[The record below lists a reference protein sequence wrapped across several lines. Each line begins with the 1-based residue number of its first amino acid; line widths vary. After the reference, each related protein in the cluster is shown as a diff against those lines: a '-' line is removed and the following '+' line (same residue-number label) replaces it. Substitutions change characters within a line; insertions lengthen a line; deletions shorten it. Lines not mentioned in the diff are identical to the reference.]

1 MDADTILAPVR
12 RWARARNGLRAGLG
26 GAAAILAA
34 ALAGH
39 AVGTSLPAGVWLGI
53 PALAWVGWGWP
64 LSWERLL
71 LRAGRRLGVG
81 ERLAAADVL
90 ARHGAP
96 ALLGPLLGEI
106 GALRRRMWHLL
117 LGPMEIGAAAVALGL
132 ALAVGFVPLRSQPP
146 AVTVLTPP
154 DVALVETVAPP
165 EPTPD
170 QPQPEPPD
178 AVPGYPAHA
187 DVLAYSPYQDLLAA
201 VLGLDGDLAGGL
213 LGEELTARLAAE
225 EGLLRQLAERIAA
238 AAPGGLSP
246 SERAELAP
254 MAQEVARADL
264 RERLQRLLD
273 REDEAAA
280 REATTAVTAVIEA
293 AERASEEENGDLGS
307 GESPG
312 TGFGTMAQR
321 SAPGEGTDIGAL
333 EPNGINGH
341 DRFDEGGDLSGIA
354 GTAAGDPLGPGA
366 AGEWDSALGSEAPT
380 AVGAGEGPMRA
391 YVVPGIPGEPP
402 PTPSA
407 VSTVLTPHEVD
418 ILLRAR
424 GVPAELRDLV
434 RRYFELITE
443 GGT

>member
-1 MDADTILAPVR
+1 MAAIDADAILAQVR

-26 GAAAILAA
+26 GTAA
-34 ALAGH
+34 ALAATLAGR
-39 AVGTSLPAGVWLGI
+39 AVGSLPADVWLGV
-53 PALAWVGWGWP
+53 PALALVGWGWP

-90 ARHGAP
+90 TRHEAP

-106 GALRRRMWHLL
+106 AALRRRMWRLL
-117 LGPMEIGAAAVALGL
+117 LGPMELGAAALALCL
-132 ALAVGFVPLRSQPP
+132 ALAVGFVPLRSRSP
-146 AVTVLTPP
+146 AVIGRPPP
-154 DVALVETVAPP
+154 DAALMETVAPP

-170 QPQPEPPD
+170 EPRPEPPD
-178 AVPGYPAHA
+178 AVPSYPAHA
-187 DVLAYSPYQDLLAA
+187 DAPMYSPYQDLLAA

-213 LGEELTARLAAE
+213 LGEELTARLAQE

-246 SERAELAP
+246 TERAELVP
-254 MAQEVARADL
+254 LAQEVARADL

-280 REATTAVTAVIEA
+280 REAADAVTAVIEA
-293 AERASEEENGDLGS
+293 ADRASEGDESGPGS

-312 TGFGTMAQR
+312 TGSGVTAQR
-321 SAPGEGTDIGAL
+321 PVLGEGTDAGTP

-341 DRFDEGGDLSGIA
+341 DRFDEGGEISDIA
-354 GTAAGDPLGPGA
+354 GTAAGDPLGPGT
-366 AGEWDSALGSEAPT
+366 AGEWGPTQGAEAPT

-402 PTPSA
+402 ATTGSPAALSPQ
-407 VSTVLTPHEVD
+407 EVD
-418 ILLRAR
+418 VILRAR
-424 GVPAELRDLV
+424 GIPAELRDLV
-434 RRYFELITE
+434 RRYFELI
-443 GGT
+443 GGYP